1 MNGEQKYGGRK
12 MAFASKK
19 QYAILKSSK
28 DPEAIR
34 IVGKLSSEPNWD
46 QDEFQSEFGN
56 WLTGGKKTTG
66 KKAQVK
72 DASINISSTGN
83 DANRGYSGYSMS
95 NRAVEAYSE
104 GRMPYSKW
112 NKGTTLGAIQEKI
125 DDGEITKATIEDFQ
139 KMPQSML
146 KEYLTSDGEWH
157 HTSKFFNQTDFYGLN
172 MDALE
177 DLTTQ
182 DIDKKLQE
190 IKYNQNLERAYKSSD
205 QSEEEWQQS
214 KAKYESEHQAWAS
227 IEGKN
232 GEYTTYPGIMIKD
245 KFYPESM
252 NKEEYSKGFNP
263 NQYEKVDYNEI
274 NPKDYTSKGWV
285 NPKTG
290 RLSKIEYKDDNKRE
304 EMAKTVGGL
313 ADKEKEEQ
321 QQKIINSAR
330 AAEHEYQSNKNDYE
344 RFGKEILTKNFDDAL
359 DYLNTPDAV
368 IWNGEK
374 LVPINRLEHYYDSA
388 RIDYETLNGRHNMFD
403 YYKNGEVKDP
413 TWLGNYSGPDAVNLS
428 FNDLLNK
435 TMLEISKTDK
445 LKKLSEES
453 KDTKAKAERYR
464 KEKAEAL
471 ERRKK
476 FEIEEEQ
483 RKKQREEA
491 LKEQQRQYYK
501 SVEERKA
508 KKLAEQK

>member
-1 MNGEQKYGGRK
+1 
-12 MAFASKK
+12 
-19 QYAILKSSK
+19 
-28 DPEAIR
+28 
-34 IVGKLSSEPNWD
+34 
-46 QDEFQSEFGN
+46 
-56 WLTGGKKTTG
+56 
-66 KKAQVK
+66 
-72 DASINISSTGN
+72 
-83 DANRGYSGYSMS
+83 
-95 NRAVEAYSE
+95 
-104 GRMPYSKW
+104 
-112 NKGTTLGAIQEKI
+112 
-125 DDGEITKATIEDFQ
+125 
-139 KMPQSML
+139 
-146 KEYLTSDGEWH
+146 
-157 HTSKFFNQTDFYGLN
+157 
-172 MDALE
+172 
-177 DLTTQ
+177 
-182 DIDKKLQE
+182 
-190 IKYNQNLERAYKSSD
+190 
-205 QSEEEWQQS
+205 
-214 KAKYESEHQAWAS
+214 
-227 IEGKN
+227 
-232 GEYTTYPGIMIKD
+232 
-245 KFYPESM
+245 
-252 NKEEYSKGFNP
+252 
-263 NQYEKVDYNEI
+263 
-274 NPKDYTSKGWV
+274 
-285 NPKTG
+285 
-290 RLSKIEYKDDNKRE
+290 
-304 EMAKTVGGL
+304 MAKTVGGL

-464 KEKAEAL
+464 KEQAEAR

-491 LKEQQRQYYK
+491 LKEQRRQYYK
-501 SVEERKA
+501 SVEENKA
-508 KKLAEQK
+508 RKLAEKK

>member
-34 IVGKLSSEPNWD
+34 IVGKLSSEPDWG

-72 DASINISSTGN
+72 DASINISSNGN

-112 NKGTTLGAIQEKI
+112 NKGTILGAIQEKI
-125 DDGEITKATIEDFQ
+125 DNGEITKATIEDFQ
-139 KMPQSML
+139 QMPQSML
-146 KEYLTSDGEWH
+146 KEYLTSGGEWH

-190 IKYNQNLERAYKSSD
+190 IKYNQSLERAYKSSD

-290 RLSKIEYKDDNKRE
+290 RLSNIEHKDVNKRE
-304 EMAKTVGGL
+304 EMAKIVGGL

-321 QQKIINSAR
+321 KQKKINNAR
-330 AAEHEYQSNKNDYE
+330 TAEREYQSNKNDYE
-344 RFGKEILTKNFDDAL
+344 KFGKEILTKNFDDAL
-359 DYLNTPDAV
+359 DYINTVGSV

-374 LVPINRLEHYYDSA
+374 LVPINKTNRYYDSSTFT
-388 RIDYETLNGRHNMFD
+388 YETLNGHTNTLT

-413 TWLGNYSGPDAVNLS
+413 TWLGNYNGSDAVNLS

-445 LKKLSEES
+445 LKELSKENKDIKAREEQ
-453 KDTKAKAERYR
+453 YR
-464 KEKAEAL
+464 KEQAEAL

-483 RKKQREEA
+483 RKN
-491 LKEQQRQYYK
+491 
-501 SVEERKA
+501 SV
-508 KKLAEQK
+508 KKR